1 MPIRV
6 SCSCGKPLQVP
17 DAAAGKAVKCPACA
31 AIVRIPAAG
40 ASAAATGTAPSAPAT
55 RSQQAPRPQAPATG
69 QRLTPQ
75 PAKPPQRAGTPQP
88 TDKGLGDLFDEEGF
102 STTASQV
109 CPACR
114 KEIKPG
120 TVLCTSCGFHLTQGV
135 RFESHKTPGVDID
148 QGTMALN
155 KAAADL
161 DHAKKIQSDMIDN
174 AGMPPWL
181 LALILTVL
189 TGLAVIGVLAIN
201 LSRAAA
207 LKDVPNTFQ
216 FLPTFLLFA
225 AVCFNLAALMM
236 HLRILIHAFKSDVVQ
251 GLMVFFIPF
260 YILVY
265 GFKNWK
271 PLGKSLIILVVTSC
285 IAGGLY
291 FAGNAQLR

>member
-1 MPIRV
+1 LIDYKMPIRV
-6 SCSCGKPLQVP
+6 SCACGKPLQVP

-40 ASAAATGTAPSAPAT
+40 GAGSGAALPSKAASAS
-55 RSQQAPRPQAPATG
+55 RPQPASSP
-69 QRLTPQ
+69 QRPPAQ
-75 PAKPPQRAGTPQP
+75 PAKPPQRASAPQP
-88 TDKGLGDLFDEEGF
+88 VEKNLGDLFDEEGF

-114 KEIKPG
+114 KEMKPG
-120 TVLCTSCGFHLTQGV
+120 AVLCTSCGFHVTQGV

-174 AGMPPWL
+174 AGTPPWL

-189 TGLAVIGVLAIN
+189 AGLAVIGVLAIN
-201 LSRAAA
+201 FSRAAE
-207 LKDVPNTFQ
+207 LKNEANTFQ
-216 FLPTFLLFA
+216 FLPTFLFFA
-225 AVCFNLAALMM
+225 AVCFNLAAMM
-236 HLRILIHAFKSDVVQ
+236 MNLRIIVHAFKSDIVQ
-251 GLMVFFIPF
+251 GLMVLLIPL
-260 YILVY
+260 YIFVY
-265 GFKNWK
+265 GLKNWK
-271 PLGKSLIILVVTSC
+271 PLGRSLIILVVTAC

-291 FAGNAQLR
+291 FAANSQLK